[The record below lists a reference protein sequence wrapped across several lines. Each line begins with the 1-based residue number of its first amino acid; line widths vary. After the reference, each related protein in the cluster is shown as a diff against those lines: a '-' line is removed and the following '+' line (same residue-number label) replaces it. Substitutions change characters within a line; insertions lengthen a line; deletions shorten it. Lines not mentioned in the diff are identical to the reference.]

1 MPRPSRRDDVV
12 DSAVKLFA
20 EEGFHAVGIDRILSE
35 GGLAKMTLYRHFDS
49 KQALILAS
57 LDARN
62 RQILAWFGRKLAE
75 SNLPPPD
82 RPLALFDALEEWI
95 GGETEL
101 GPFNGCMFVRAA
113 GEFPDLADPIHK
125 AAAEAKENL
134 RATIVSAVELAGYLE
149 AEDLAGELMVLKEG
163 ATVLAQIHG
172 SAEPVQHARRTAR
185 ARLRAWLRA

>member
-12 DSAVKLFA
+12 DSAMKLFA
-20 EEGFHAVGIDRILSE
+20 EEGFHAVGIDRILSK

-57 LDARN
+57 LEARN
-62 RQILAWFGRKLAE
+62 R
-75 SNLPPPD
+75 
-82 RPLALFDALEEWI
+82 
-95 GGETEL
+95 
-101 GPFNGCMFVRAA
+101 
-113 GEFPDLADPIHK
+113 
-125 AAAEAKENL
+125 